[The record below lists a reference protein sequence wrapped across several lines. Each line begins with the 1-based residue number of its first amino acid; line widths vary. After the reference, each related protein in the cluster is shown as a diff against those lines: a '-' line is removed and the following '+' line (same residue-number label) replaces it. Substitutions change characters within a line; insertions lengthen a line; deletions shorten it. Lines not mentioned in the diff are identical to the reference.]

1 MRIYGKAVALA
12 AVLVLAACGKSGADA
27 RTYDLSA
34 KSNTDFLISYAARK
48 DSIKRPDGLMYRVL
62 KAGTGTPVSS
72 PDDQVTVT
80 YKGSLIDGKVFDQTK
95 EGQTATFT
103 AGQLIPGWIEALM
116 LMKEGDEWELVVPP
130 ELGYGSE
137 GGGNTIPPNETLVF
151 DLTLVKVGPP
161 Q

>member
-1 MRIYGKAVALA
+1 MRIYGKATALA
-12 AVLVLAACGKSGADA
+12 GLLVLAACGKQGADA

-34 KSNTDFLISYAARK
+34 KSNTDFLIDFAGRK

-62 KAGTGTPVSS
+62 KSGAGTPVSS

-80 YKGSLIDGKVFDQTK
+80 YKGALINGKVFDQSK
-95 EGQTATFT
+95 DGQPVTFT
-103 AGQLIPGWIEALM
+103 AGSLIPGWVEALS

-130 ELGYGSE
+130 ELGYGSD
-137 GGGNTIPPNETLVF
+137 GAGDAIPPNETLVF
-151 DLTLVKVGPP
+151 DLSLIKVGPP